1 MNTVHSGILPS
12 LSALADSSLSPLTP
26 PQAKWPPMM
35 WLNTD
40 RFLYLGW
47 VGRIAERCFGSLA
60 IYLSPEGQHRIR
72 IGDKDSAWQAT
83 TFSIVQPWCKHWID
97 FDERTTACMLLL
109 EPETLRLSALPAV
122 LQQQSGA
129 VELGELGENILAALE
144 WLRHHAVCNYASN
157 ADFDRAFFGE
167 PLAAAKLDPRVQKV
181 LDRLKSNPNSA
192 PNAQDCAELAC
203 LSTSRFL
210 HLFKEEVGAPFRSY
224 RAWQRARS
232 LLYHVKEQS
241 SLTDFALNYGYPD
254 ATHFSHSIRRFAGL
268 TPKAIHSGSR
278 KVALFVG
285 DRGSRSV

>member
-1 MNTVHSGILPS
+1 MNSAYSVMLPGS
-12 LSALADSSLSPLTP
+12 SALADGNLGSISPQP
-26 PQAKWPPMM
+26 SKWPPMM

-60 IYLSPEGQHRIR
+60 IYLSPEGLHRIR
-72 IGDKDSAWQAT
+72 IGDKGSDWQPT
-83 TFSIVQPWCKHWID
+83 QFSIVQPWCKHWID

-109 EPETLRLSALPAV
+109 EPETLKLPVLPEA
-122 LQQQSGA
+122 LQQPSGA
-129 VELGELGENILAALE
+129 VQLGELGQKIQAALE
-144 WLRHHAVCNYASN
+144 WLRCNAVCNYASN

-167 PLAAAKLDPRVQKV
+167 PLTVAKLDTRVQKV
-181 LDRLKSNPNSA
+181 LDRLKSNPNTVLT
-192 PNAQDCAELAC
+192 AQDCAEQAC

-268 TPKAIHSGSR
+268 TPKAIQSGSR
-278 KVALFVG
+278 KVALFVSG
-285 DRGSRSV
+285 AAQV

>member
-1 MNTVHSGILPS
+1 MNSAHSVMLPG
-12 LSALADSSLSPLTP
+12 LSALADGNLSLIN
-26 PQAKWPPMM
+26 PQQSRWPPMM

-60 IYLSPEGQHRIR
+60 IYLSPEGLHRIR
-72 IGDKDSAWQAT
+72 VGDKARDWQAT
-83 TFSIVQPWCKHWID
+83 QFSIVQPWCKHWID

-109 EPETLRLSALPAV
+109 EPETLTLSALPAA

-129 VELGELGENILAALE
+129 VQLGELGEKIRSALQS
-144 WLRHHAVCNYASN
+144 LRCHALCNYASN

-167 PLAAAKLDPRVQKV
+167 QLAPAKLDTRIKKV
-181 LDRLKSNPNSA
+181 LDWLKNNPNTA
-192 PNAQDCAELAC
+192 LTAQDGAEQAC

-254 ATHFSHSIRRFAGL
+254 ATHFSHSIRRFAGM
-268 TPKAIHSGSR
+268 TPKVIHSGSR

-285 DRGSRSV
+285 DMGRSSA